1 MIKSRYWQAVRGVCI
16 LAVIMIHCPVGQNG
30 LDQIVW
36 LALRQLINFP
46 VAIFIFMAGYFI
58 KPEKVNADYI
68 INRGG
73 GRLLLPFLL
82 WDVIYT
88 VKNVLFGDNVEW
100 KSVLFDF
107 LTGRA
112 AAPLYYI
119 LVLFQLTLLTPF
131 ILKKAGKK
139 WLYLITPV
147 YLCVIY
153 IWTVIAGAPPRLYG
167 TVFPAWLLFYLLGID
182 CRAGRLER
190 YVQKSSGVWVIV
202 AVGIELLETI
212 VLYVG
217 GCSITLAS
225 SQLKFSSCLYAAT
238 ILLCLKK
245 NEDKVQC
252 NTWISN
258 IGDCSFGIFFLH
270 CMVLWIV
277 KKILSMVGID
287 HCWIAFWMLT
297 FLLTTFI
304 SYTLV
309 MLIRNKVAD
318 MKKLRWIG
326 FD

>member
-1 MIKSRYWQAVRGVCI
+1 MFK
-16 LAVIMIHCPVGQNG
+16 
-30 LDQIVW
+30 
-36 LALRQLINFP
+36 
-46 VAIFIFMAGYFI
+46 
-58 KPEKVNADYI
+58 
-68 INRGG
+68 
-73 GRLLLPFLL
+73 
-82 WDVIYT
+82 
-88 VKNVLFGDNVEW
+88 
-100 KSVLFDF
+100 
-107 LTGRA
+107 
-112 AAPLYYI
+112 
-119 LVLFQLTLLTPF
+119 
-131 ILKKAGKK
+131 
-139 WLYLITPV
+139 
-147 YLCVIY
+147 
-153 IWTVIAGAPPRLYG
+153 
-167 TVFPAWLLFYLLGID
+167 
-182 CRAGRLER
+182 
-190 YVQKSSGVWVIV
+190 KSSGVWVIV
-202 AVGIELLETI
+202 AVGIELLETV

-245 NEDKVQC
+245 NEDKVQY
-252 NTWISN
+252 TIWISN

-309 MLIRNKVAD
+309 MLIRNKVGD

>member
-1 MIKSRYWQAVRGVCI
+1 M
-16 LAVIMIHCPVGQNG
+16 
-30 LDQIVW
+30 
-36 LALRQLINFP
+36 
-46 VAIFIFMAGYFI
+46 
-58 KPEKVNADYI
+58 
-68 INRGG
+68 
-73 GRLLLPFLL
+73 LPFLL

-297 FLLTTFI
+297 FFLTTFI